1 MGFESGNVSYRM
13 FYMQPKLSTDHL
25 EKFARNA
32 LPPIE
37 TLGTGDSS
45 GWVSG
50 RHLLDRNITDDNGYV
65 AGYLRL
71 TLCKAER
78 KIPPA
83 LLKAECKMEELAEM
97 QARGVAFLKRKEKQ
111 DIKKQVTARLLPE
124 MPPTLT
130 GIDFVCE
137 RQSDVLYATATS
149 DKQLDAFS
157 LYFRQTTGVDLIPLT
172 PMTVAAKERKT
183 DLRDLPP
190 TSFSPEQPDEAAEEY
205 IGRDFLT
212 WLWYF
217 AEECGGIASLD
228 FGEYAVMIEGPL
240 SFAYEG
246 NGAHETVLRKG
257 TPVVSAEAK
266 TALTCGKKL
275 KRAKVTFAGG
285 EHSWSL
291 NLDADSFVLRGVS
304 LPKNEEVSM
313 DAISRFQDRVLAIE
327 TLRQVITGFYQRFL
341 DERLNEKEWQAIRE
355 DIHKWVKKR
364 KARK

>member
-1 MGFESGNVSYRM
+1 MSLESGNLSYRM
-13 FYMQPKLSTDHL
+13 FYMRPGLPEDHL
-25 EKFARNA
+25 DKFARYA

-37 TLGTGDSS
+37 TLGSGDIT

-50 RHLLDRNITDDNGYV
+50 RHLLDRNITDENAYL

-97 QARGVAFLKRKEKQ
+97 QARGISFLKRKEKAE
-111 DIKKQVTARLLPE
+111 IKKQVVERLLPE

-137 RQSDVLYATATS
+137 QNSEILYATAIS
-149 DKQLDAFS
+149 DKQMDAFS
-157 LYFRQTTGVDLIPLT
+157 IQFKEATGIGLIPLT
-172 PMTVAAKERKT
+172 PFTVAAHERKV
-183 DLRDLPP
+183 DLRDLAP
-190 TSFSPEQPDEAAEEY
+190 TSFSPDCPDDTAEDQ

-217 AEECGGIASLD
+217 SEACGGIASLD
-228 FGEYAVMIEGPL
+228 VGSASVMIEGPL
-240 SFAYEG
+240 SFIFEG

-257 TPVVSAEAK
+257 MPVVSAEAK

-275 KRAKVTFAGG
+275 KRAKVTFACN
-285 EHSWSL
+285 ENSWTT
-291 NLDADSFVLRGVS
+291 NLDADDFALRGTK
-304 LPKNEEVSM
+304 LPQGENLDPV
-313 DAISRFQDRVLAIE
+313 SRFQDRVLAME
-327 TLRQVITGFYQRFL
+327 SLREIIIGFYQRFL
-341 DERLNEKEWQAIRE
+341 DERLNKDEWQAVRA
-355 DIHKWVKKR
+355 DIHKWVSNR
-364 KARK
+364 KTRV

>member
-1 MGFESGNVSYRM
+1 M
-13 FYMQPKLSTDHL
+13 FYMRPGLPEEHVEQFS
-25 EKFARNA
+25 RNA
-32 LPPIE
+32 LPPIN
-37 TLGTGDSS
+37 TLGSGDIS

-50 RHLLDRNITDDNGYV
+50 RHLLDRRITDDNAYL

-97 QARGVAFLKRKEKQ
+97 QARGIAFLKRKEKSE
-111 DIKKQVTARLLPE
+111 IKKQVTERLLPE

-137 RQSDVLYATATS
+137 QDGEVLYATATS
-149 DKQLDAFS
+149 DKQIDAFT
-157 LYFRQTTGVDLIPLT
+157 LYFKQTTGVDIIPLT
-172 PMTVAAKERKT
+172 PFTVAAKERKT

-190 TSFSPEQPDEAAEEY
+190 TSFSPDCDDDTAEDQ

-217 AEECGGIASLD
+217 SEACGGIASLD
-228 FGEYAVMIEGPL
+228 DGEISVMIEGPL
-240 SFAYEG
+240 SFVFEG

-257 TPVVSAEAK
+257 MPVVSAEAK

-275 KRAKVTFAGG
+275 KRAKVTFARG
-285 EHSWSL
+285 EDVWTV
-291 NLDADSFVLRGVS
+291 NLDADEFVMRGAK
-304 LPKNEEVSM
+304 LPKGENL
-313 DAISRFQDRVLAIE
+313 DAASKFQDRVLALE
-327 TLRQVITGFYQRFL
+327 TLRRILVGFYQRFL
-341 DERLNEKEWQAIRE
+341 DERLKQEEWQAIRE
-355 DIHKWVKKR
+355 DIHKWVSTR
-364 KARK
+364 KTRV